1 MRVIT
6 VMISIRAIND
16 IHKSY
21 NHSNNYDKNK
31 TIIIYRNHQKDRTVG
46 NHEIWYK

>member
-16 IHKSY
+16 IHNSN
-21 NHSNNYDKNK
+21 NHSNNYDKNN
-31 TIIIYRNHQKDRTVG
+31 TIIIYKNHQKDRTVG
-46 NHEIWYK
+46 NHEILYK